1 MIIGIVLVM
10 TRIRLDDGNLEGS
23 EDGPNIATESIFEC
37 GNGVGELV
45 NSGCFCSAGLI
56 ISWFETTT
64 IDENRNTIKM
74 AGITTIVKITFL
86 SIGILISFL

>member
-56 ISWFETTT
+56 VFWLETTT
-64 IDENRNTIKM
+64 IDENRNTIKT
-74 AGITTIVKITFL
+74 AGTTTNGKISFL
-86 SIGILISFL
+86 SIGILFGF